1 VTIDSG
7 TGCVQITPGHGLP
20 DDKTGIEYKLDS
32 YCPLDDNGKYVDNGQ
47 IPTELLGI
55 SVLDSDGK
63 CEAND
68 KVIEMLNLERALLAK
83 KPYGH
88 QYPYCW
94 RSKTPVIFHAIAQ
107 WFIALDK
114 NN

>member
-1 VTIDSG
+1 LV
-7 TGCVQITPGHGLP
+7 
-20 DDKTGIEYKLDS
+20 
-32 YCPLDDNGKYVDNGQ
+32 
-47 IPTELLGI
+47 GI

-63 CEAND
+63 CKAND

-94 RSKTPVIFHAIAQ
+94 RSKTPVIFRAIAQ

-114 NN
+114 NNLRERMQTSVGDVNWVPA